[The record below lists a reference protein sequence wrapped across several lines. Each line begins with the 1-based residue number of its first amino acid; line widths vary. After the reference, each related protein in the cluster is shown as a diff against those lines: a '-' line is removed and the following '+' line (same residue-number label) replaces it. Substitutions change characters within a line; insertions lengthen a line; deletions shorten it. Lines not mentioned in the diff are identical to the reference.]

1 MWFYLFYCI
10 FNMLFYIMSTYTE
23 NHKKYYIE
31 NKDKIKERNKNNK
44 YWLIYYEKNKEII
57 KKKALERYYNKKD
70 K

>member
-1 MWFYLFYCI
+1 
-10 FNMLFYIMSTYTE
+10 MSTYTD

-57 KKKALERYYNKKD
+57 KKKSLERYYNKKV
-70 K
+70 KE